1 MEERIHELTAGY
13 ALDALDEEERRAF
26 EAHLAGCDRCQEDL
40 ASFWEVSG
48 SLAYAAAGPA
58 PPPEL
63 RDRLLERAREEPPNV
78 VPLRP
83 RRWAFPAAVAAAAAC
98 AILAIGLG
106 LWAGSL
112 HRDLD
117 AARESLAG
125 QQAVAE
131 VLADPS
137 ARSVAL
143 QGADGRLVLDESG
156 RAALLVSGLD
166 PAPEGKAYEV
176 WVIEGMTPR
185 PAGLFDRSGGVA
197 LDRTVPGGATVAV
210 TLEDDEGAVQPTGEP
225 LFSARV

>member
-63 RDRLLERAREEPPNV
+63 RDRLLEGARAERPNV

-106 LWAGSL
+106 LWAASL
-112 HRDLD
+112 QGDLD
-117 AARESLAG
+117 DARQALAG
-125 QQAVAE
+125 QQAVAQ

-137 ARSVAL
+137 ARSITL
-143 QGADGRLVLDESG
+143 QGADGRLVLDDSG

-185 PAGLFDRSGGVA
+185 PAGLFDQSGGVA

-210 TLEDDEGAVQPTGEP
+210 TLEDAGGAAQPTGEP